1 MKAAKRYAKALFELA
16 TNQLDAVEKDMLL
29 MIHTFEDNKNL
40 AQILKDPT
48 VSASKKLNIVKAV
61 FENKISETSLKL
73 IDLLGQKE
81 RLNLLPLIANAF
93 DTLYKDK
100 KQIKEANIVTAVPLD
115 KNLETIIFN
124 KVKELTG
131 SNEIK
136 LKNIVNPD
144 IIGGF
149 ILNVDDKR
157 YDASISGK
165 LAKIKSKL
173 VE

>member
-16 TNQLDAVEKDMLL
+16 TNQLDVVEADMLL
-29 MIHTFEDNKNL
+29 LTNTFKENKNL

-48 VSASKKLNIVKAV
+48 VSASKKLNIIKAV
-61 FENKISETSLKL
+61 FENKVSETSLNL
-73 IDLLGQKE
+73 IDLLGRKE
-81 RLNLLPLIANAF
+81 RLSLLPSIATAF
-93 DTLYKDK
+93 DTLYKNK
-100 KQIKEANIVTAVPLD
+100 KQIKVANVISAVPLD
-115 KNLETIIFN
+115 ENLERLIFN

-149 ILNVDDKR
+149 VLNVDDIR